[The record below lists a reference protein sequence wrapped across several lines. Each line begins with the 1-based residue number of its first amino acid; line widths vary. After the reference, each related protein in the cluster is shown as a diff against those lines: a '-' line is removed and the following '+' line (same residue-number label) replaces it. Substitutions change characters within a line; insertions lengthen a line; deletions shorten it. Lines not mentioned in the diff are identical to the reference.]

1 MAAIKWR
8 YRSTTVYTVFHGTM
22 NEATLYDFDVNTFV
36 EQFSFDL

>member
-22 NEATLYDFDVNTFV
+22 NKATLSDFYVITFV